1 VLDRHAGHH
10 ICHARHHICNASH
23 HTWRINHDAGNDVH
37 HRRRRRRLI
46 EMAIIDRRIGLL
58 FGGFVLLLVVALGR
72 ATYLGMFRSGAL
84 RQAAVLQQVS
94 RQTIPAA
101 RGTITDRNGVVL
113 ALSESA
119 DEVIADPL
127 LIRRGNPTRT
137 AERLAPML
145 HLPVATVLARLTK
158 AGTGYSPVAS
168 QVPAAS
174 GTEIMSLHINGI
186 SEQPTEKRVYPRD
199 DLAGQVLGWV
209 GAGGTGLGG
218 LEYMYNHRLQGTNGV
233 RRVVSDAL
241 GQPISETQLKP
252 TLPGKTIALTIDAPL
267 QQEVEQ
273 VLAGVGAAY
282 RPKAATAIVMNPNN
296 GQILALA
303 NWPRMN
309 PNHVGSLTD
318 TEDMAV
324 GFSFEPGSTFKAVT
338 VGGALQD
345 GLVTP
350 STPIGVPSQLSVD
363 GYTIT
368 DAELH
373 PNETLSVAQILKVSS
388 NIGADEIAQRLGPRR
403 FDSWVHR
410 FGFGKLTGVDLPG
423 EQEGVVKHWWQY
435 SPVSMF
441 NLPFGQGESVTPI
454 QMATAYSAGA
464 NGGILRSPRV
474 VESIGGVPLKPPA
487 GTRILS
493 PTTAYE
499 LRNMLRGV
507 LGEGGTASGAAIKGY
522 DLAGKTGTAQVVIN
536 GQYSNT
542 LFDSSFIGMVPAS
555 HPKLVVEVVVDQT
568 SQYGGS
574 IAAPAFQKIVGWA
587 VPYFGINPCP
597 SPCPASAENP
607 VTTSAG

>member
-1 VLDRHAGHH
+1 
-10 ICHARHHICNASH
+10 
-23 HTWRINHDAGNDVH
+23 
-37 HRRRRRRLI
+37 
-46 EMAIIDRRIGLL
+46 MAIINRRIGLL

-72 ATYLGMFRSGAL
+72 AAYLGMFRAGAL
-84 RQAAVLQQVS
+84 QQAAVQQQVS

-119 DEVIADPL
+119 DEVIADPY
-127 LIRRGNPTRT
+127 LIRKGNPTRT

-145 HLPVATVLARLTK
+145 HMPVAAVLARLTK
-158 AGTGYSPVAS
+158 AGTGWWPVATH
-168 QVPAAS
+168 VPAAT
-174 GTEIMSLHINGI
+174 GTQIMNLRINGI
-186 SEQPTEKRVYPRD
+186 SDQPTEKRVYPRD

-218 LEYMYNHRLQGTNGV
+218 LEYLYNRQLQGISGV

-241 GQPISETQLKP
+241 GQPISDTQLKP
-252 TLPGKTIALTIDAPL
+252 TLPGKTVALTIDAPL

-282 RPKAATAIVMNPNN
+282 QPKAATAIVMNPNN

-309 PNHVGSLTD
+309 PNHVGSLANTG
-318 TEDMAV
+318 DMAV
-324 GFSFEPGSTFKAVT
+324 GFSYEPGSTFKAIT
-338 VGGALQD
+338 VSGALQD

-350 STPIGVPSQLSVD
+350 STNIPVPSQLNVD

-373 PNETLSVAQILKVSS
+373 PNETLSVAQILKISS

-410 FGFGKLTGVDLPG
+410 FGFGKLTGVALPG
-423 EQEGVVKHWWQY
+423 EQQGEVLHWWQY
-435 SPVSMF
+435 SPVSLF

-454 QMATAYSAGA
+454 QIAAAYSAIA
-464 NGGILRSPRV
+464 DGGILRSPQIV
-474 VESIGGVPLKPPA
+474 QSVGGVDTKIPA
-487 GTRILS
+487 GTRIVS

-507 LGEGGTASGAAIKGY
+507 LGEGGTASGAAIRGY
-522 DLAGKTGTAQVVIN
+522 DLSGKTGTAQVVIN
-536 GQYSNT
+536 GKYSHS
-542 LFDSSFIGMVPAS
+542 LYDSSFIGMVPAS
-555 HPKLVVEVVVDQT
+555 HPKLVVAVVVDQT
-568 SQYGGS
+568 TQFGGS

-597 SPCPASAENP
+597 SPCPPSAENP
-607 VTTSAG
+607 VTTATG

>member
-1 VLDRHAGHH
+1 
-10 ICHARHHICNASH
+10 
-23 HTWRINHDAGNDVH
+23 
-37 HRRRRRRLI
+37 
-46 EMAIIDRRIGLL
+46 MAIIDRRIGLL
-58 FGGFVLLLVVALGR
+58 FGGFVLLLVAALGR
-72 ATYLGMFRSGAL
+72 AAYLGLFRADAL
-84 RQAAVLQQVS
+84 QQAAVQQQVS

-101 RGTITDRNGVVL
+101 RGTITDRHGVVL

-119 DEVIADPL
+119 DEVIADPYL
-127 LIRRGNPTRT
+127 VRKGNPTRT

-158 AGTGYSPVAS
+158 AGTGYSPVAT
-168 QVPAAS
+168 QVPAAT
-174 GTEIMSLHINGI
+174 GTQIMNMRINGM

-199 DLAGQVLGWV
+199 ELAGQVLGWV
-209 GAGGTGLGG
+209 GAGGSGLGG
-218 LEYMYNHRLQGTNGV
+218 LEYMYNRQLQGTNGV
-233 RRVVSDAL
+233 RRVVSDAV
-241 GQPISETQLKP
+241 GQPISETQVKP
-252 TLPGKTIALTIDAPL
+252 TLSGRTIALTIDAPL

-282 RPKAATAIVMNPNN
+282 HPKAATAIVMDPDN

-309 PNHVGSLTD
+309 PNHVALADSS
-318 TEDMAV
+318 DMAV
-324 GFSFEPGSTFKAVT
+324 GFSYEPGSTFKAIT
-338 VGGALQD
+338 VSGALQD
-345 GLVTP
+345 GVVRP
-350 STPIGVPSQLSVD
+350 STSIPVPSQLNVD

-373 PNETLSVAQILKVSS
+373 PNETLSVAQILKISS
-388 NIGADEIAQRLGPRR
+388 NIGADEIAQRLGPQR

-454 QMATAYSAGA
+454 QMAAAYSAIA
-464 NGGILRSPRV
+464 NGGILRSP
-474 VESIGGVPLKPPA
+474 SIVRSVGGVAKRPA
-487 GTRILS
+487 KETRIIS
-493 PTTAYE
+493 PTAAYQ

-536 GQYSNT
+536 GKYSNT

-555 HPKLVVEVVVDQT
+555 HPKLVVAVVADQT
-568 SQYGGS
+568 TQFGGS
-574 IAAPAFQKIVGWA
+574 IAAPAFQKIVGWS

-597 SPCPASAENP
+597 GPCPASAENP
-607 VTTSAG
+607 VTAATG